1 MFLGLLDIKDTN
13 IANNIAS
20 SMEDGGIIYAFDSR
34 VDFNGPTTFSNNRS
48 MLGGA
53 ISAEQSR
60 IYINTEGVII
70 TNNTA
75 TFGGGIFLR
84 ESSLFVL

>member
-34 VDFNGPTTFSNNRS
+34 VDFN
-48 MLGGA
+48 
-53 ISAEQSR
+53 
-60 IYINTEGVII
+60 
-70 TNNTA
+70 
-75 TFGGGIFLR
+75 
-84 ESSLFVL
+84 